1 MCGYKSS
8 LVDVECG
15 VPQGSVLGPLLFI
28 LYVND
33 MRNALQTIPRLFADD
48 TCLFLTAEN
57 IDDLEIIGNSELR
70 SLKNWMDT
78 NKLTV
83 NPTKSKLIVVNPK
96 LRAPQIQFSLLYD
109 DTCIGNDKS
118 LKYLG
123 VELDQEL
130 NFLPHLTKIEN
141 KLSQNVGI
149 ITKLKHYLPNSA
161 LLMLCYSIVYSHI
174 LYGIIL
180 WGSTYASHLKKLQLL
195 QNKAVRAICS
205 LNWREHVTPCFD
217 RLSQGWANFSH
228 KGPHCKKF

>member
-1 MCGYKSS
+1 MTQKKRNPIPIILNTRGPFFLGHPVLLYKLDYYGIRGPCYKLLNSYFNNRKQYVCLSGYKSS

-33 MRNALQTIPRLFADD
+33 MRNALQTIPKLFADD
-48 TCLFLTAEN
+48 TCLFLTAKN
-57 IDDLEIIGNSELR
+57 VVDLEIIGNSELN

-96 LRAPQIQFSLLYD
+96 LRAPQIQFFLLYD

-123 VELDQEL
+123 L
-130 NFLPHLTKIEN
+130 N
-141 KLSQNVGI
+141 
-149 ITKLKHYLPNSA
+149 
-161 LLMLCYSIVYSHI
+161 
-174 LYGIIL
+174 
-180 WGSTYASHLKKLQLL
+180 
-195 QNKAVRAICS
+195 
-205 LNWREHVTPCFD
+205 
-217 RLSQGWANFSH
+217 
-228 KGPHCKKF
+228 

>member
-1 MCGYKSS
+1 MSGCKSS

-48 TCLFLTAEN
+48 TCLFLTAKN
-57 IDDLEIIGNSELR
+57 VVDLEIIGNSELS

-96 LRAPQIQFSLLYD
+96 LRAPQIQFSLLYEN
-109 DTCIGNDKS
+109 TCIGNDKS

-130 NFLPHLTKIEN
+130 NFLPHLNKIEN

-161 LLMLCYSIVYSHI
+161 LLMLCYSIVYPHI
-174 LYGIIL
+174 LY
-180 WGSTYASHLKKLQLL
+180 
-195 QNKAVRAICS
+195 
-205 LNWREHVTPCFD
+205 
-217 RLSQGWANFSH
+217 
-228 KGPHCKKF
+228 